1 MTKYQNM
8 KHDRTMSERD
18 KAAAATQ
25 RLTLDRRRGI
35 DEGGIHDED
44 INEGGFT
51 MGILTKG
58 DSRWEY

>member
-8 KHDRTMSERD
+8 KHGRTMSERD
-18 KAAAATQ
+18 KAAAAAAATQ

-35 DEGGIHDED
+35 
-44 INEGGFT
+44 NEGAFT

-58 DSRWEY
+58 DSRWGY